1 MKALVWLLLLF
12 FISTSVFA
20 YKECAAKTSRLYIG
34 DNGSLWMVFESGGV
48 ANIRSNDVDFDRT
61 YSMLLAAQM
70 ADKQVVIRYQDDS
83 AQCGTGIRSD
93 IVGVWLIK

>member
-1 MKALVWLLLLF
+1 MKALVWILLTF
-12 FISTSVFA
+12 SVSMPAFS
-20 YKECAAKTSRLYIG
+20 YTECAAKTSRLYIG

-48 ANIRSNDVDFDRT
+48 ANIRSSDVDFDKT

-70 ADKQVVIRYQDDS
+70 ADKQVVIRYQDDN
-83 AQCGTGIRSD
+83 AQCGTGTRSD